1 MNTILFDAELH
12 KNFLPL
18 THTRPIAE
26 IRCGIF
32 TARERWDFLNKQDT
46 GFLTETYLQKQFP
59 QIYESNVLYLN
70 AAAIIAPSLH
80 QAILKLKNHQVLK
93 YKHHI
98 IALHSHKSFTSYSEL
113 IEATQE
119 KEIINFHSDLLLLEK
134 PWHIFQFNE
143 KAIAID
149 FEWITKDKT
158 SQPIPEY
165 VMATE
170 RERIFIEDGA
180 ILRPCILNPDGGY
193 IYISK
198 EAEIMEGAMIR
209 GSLALGEHSA
219 IKMGAKIYGATTIGP
234 DCKVGGEVGNVVF
247 FNHSNKGHD
256 GYLGNSVIGNWCNF
270 GADTNSSN
278 LKNNYSFISIWNEHE
293 KKSEATNCQFLGIIM
308 GDHSKSGIN
317 TMFNTGTVV
326 SVSCNIYGG
335 GFPEKFIPAFSWG
348 GSEGFTTYHLE
359 KAIDTANKMMA
370 RRHLSLTEHEVEVL
384 KYVFEKTAEQRELY

>member
-1 MNTILFDAELH
+1 MNTILFDAEFH

-18 THTRPIAE
+18 THTRPVAE
-26 IRCGIF
+26 LRCGIF
-32 TARERWDFLNKQDT
+32 TMKERWEFLNKQEA
-46 GFLTETYLQKQFP
+46 GSLTEPYLQQQFP
-59 QIYESNVLYLN
+59 QVYETDILYLN
-70 AAAIIAPSLH
+70 AAVIIDKSLH
-80 QAILKLKNHQVLK
+80 QAILELKDHQVLK
-93 YKHHI
+93 YQQHI
-98 IALHSHKSFTSYSEL
+98 IALRSPKAFASYKEL
-113 IEATQE
+113 KETAQE
-119 KEIINFHSDLLLLEK
+119 KEAINFHSDLILLEK
-134 PWHIFQFNE
+134 PWHIFQNNE

-149 FEWITKDKT
+149 FEWITNGRT
-158 SQPIPEY
+158 SQPLPDY

-170 RERIFIEDGA
+170 KERIFIEEGA
-180 ILRPCILNPDGGY
+180 IVRPSILNPDGGY

-198 EAEIMEGAMIR
+198 DAEIMEGAMIR
-209 GSLALGEHSA
+209 GSFALGEHSA
-219 IKMGAKIYGATTIGP
+219 IKMGAKIYGATTVGP

-278 LKNNYSFISIWNEHE
+278 LKNNYSFISIWNEYE
-293 KKSEATNCQFLGIIM
+293 GKSEATNCQFLGIIM

-348 GSEGFTTYHLE
+348 GSEGFTTYQFD

-370 RRHLSLTEHEVEVL
+370 RRHLSLTEHEIEIL
-384 KYVFEKTAEQRELY
+384 KYVFEKTKDQREF